1 MNLLDTLLPSLC
13 VGCNKLGPILCPNC
27 RSGLEPRLRK
37 VERGVIGIA
46 ALDYDDVVMKTIN
59 AFKERGRSALLSE
72 FNIALDLLPVPPGAV
87 LVGLPSSASATRR
100 RGFVPAELLAERL
113 ARRRGAKARSALV
126 FSRKVSDQS
135 SLARADRES
144 NLAGSMLARPVDELV
159 VLVDDVVTTGA
170 SIREAERAMKA
181 AGNQVLGFLTIAETL
196 LKTD

>member
-13 VGCNKLGPILCPNC
+13 VGCNKLGPTLCPNC
-27 RSGLEPRLRK
+27 RSGLEPRFRK
-37 VERGVIGIA
+37 VDRGVIGIA
-46 ALDYDDVVMKTIN
+46 ALDYEDVVMKTIN

-72 FNIALDLLPVPPGAV
+72 FNTALDLLPVPPGAV